1 MYLDPRQAIGVFD
14 SGVGGLT
21 VAHAIAQILPDERLI
36 YFGDT
41 AHLPY
46 GDKSKDSIIRY
57 SKEIGRFFIEKKC
70 KIILIAC
77 NSASAVAYEEM
88 SQEFEGQAMVLNVID
103 PVVSY
108 LKDNY
113 EKGKVGI
120 IGTKATINSKTYE
133 TRIQKE
139 CTGLVPVSLATPL
152 FVPMIEEG
160 FIFDNISN
168 AIIRAYLSNPSL
180 TKIDAL
186 ILACTHYPIIKNQIS
201 KFFSF
206 NVEILDSAKIVA
218 EELKIIL
225 KEKHLLNP
233 EPKRKNEFYV
243 SDFTDHF
250 EKIAKMFFEEK
261 INLKKVNLWE

>member
-1 MYLDPRQAIGVFD
+1 MDLDPRQAIGVFD

-21 VAHAIAQILPDERLI
+21 VAHAIKQILPDERLI

-46 GDKSKDSIIRY
+46 GDKSKDSIVRY

-88 SQEFEGQAMVLNVID
+88 SLEFEGQAIVLNVID

-108 LKDNY
+108 LKENY

-120 IGTKATINSKTYE
+120 IGTKATVNSGTYE
-133 TRIQKE
+133 TRISK
-139 CTGLVPVSLATPL
+139 CCKGLDPVSLATPL

-160 FIFDNISN
+160 FIFDDISN
-168 AIIRAYLSNPSL
+168 AIIRAYLSKPALAN
-180 TKIDAL
+180 IDAL

-201 KFFSF
+201 RFFSF
-206 NVEILDSAKIVA
+206 NVDILDSAKIVA
-218 EELKIIL
+218 EELKLLL
-225 KEKHLLNP
+225 KTRHLLNP
-233 EPKRKNEFYV
+233 DPPGKNEFYI
-243 SDFTDHF
+243 SDFTENF